1 MTRIRTSIK
10 LISLIGIAAVIII
23 GTVSLIYK
31 PTYSVT
37 LNGEFIGYIKDKS
50 KLQKQINDYINN
62 GSEDHVAFVEI
73 EQLPEYQLCLLK
85 KDVTTNDEE
94 IFEMVKT
101 LGTTYYRFYAVLEEK
116 ETKAYVSTADEA
128 EQIIEQLKQKL
139 SDNQDKLTYV
149 EVYETKLEDF
159 VTVEN
164 AVASLYKAPVV
175 KKATT
180 KVSTTNIN
188 TSTNI
193 SNEKKSIGIA
203 LIKPV
208 SGTITSRFGVR
219 SSIRKSAH
227 TGLDIGVPR
236 GTSVKA
242 AASGT
247 VIYAGYKGS
256 YGNLVIISHGNGVQT
271 YYGHCDKLLV
281 SAGDTV
287 SQGAEIAKSGST
299 GNSTGPH
306 LHFEVRLNG
315 VALNPQNYVY

>member
-73 EQLPEYQLCLLK
+73 DQLPEYQLCLLK
-85 KDVTTNDEE
+85 KDVVTNDEE
-94 IFEMVKT
+94 IFDMMKSI
-101 LGTTYYRFYAVLEEK
+101 GTVYYKYYAVLEDK
-116 ETKAYVSTADEA
+116 ETKAYVATPDEA
-128 EQIIEQLKQKL
+128 EDIIEQLKQKS
-139 SDNQDKLTYV
+139 SDNQDKLAYV
-149 EVYETKLEDF
+149 EVYETELQDF
-159 VTVEN
+159 VTVET
-164 AVASLYKAPVV
+164 AVASLYKKPVV

-180 KVSTTNIN
+180 KTSNVNVN

-193 SNEKKSIGIA
+193 SNEKMNIGIA

-208 SGTITSRFGVR
+208 SGSITSRFGVR

-227 TGLDIGVPR
+227 TGLDIGVSR

-271 YYGHCDKLLV
+271 YYGHLDKLLV

>member
-37 LNGEFIGYIKDKS
+37 LNGEFIGYINDKS

-85 KDVTTNDEE
+85 KDVVTNDEE

-159 VTVEN
+159 VSVET

-175 KKATT
+175 KKATKT
-180 KVSTTNIN
+180 TSIAKVN

-193 SNEKKSIGIA
+193 SNEKKSIGIS

-208 SGTITSRFGVR
+208 TGTITSRFGVR
-219 SSIRKSAH
+219 SSIRSSAH

-247 VIYAGYKGS
+247 VLFAGYKGS

>member
-1 MTRIRTSIK
+1 MTRIRASIK

-23 GTVSLIYK
+23 GIVSLIYK

-50 KLQKQINDYINN
+50 KLQKQINEYINN

-85 KDVTTNDEE
+85 KDVVTNDEE
-94 IFEMVKT
+94 IFEMMKS
-101 LGTTYYRFYAVLEEK
+101 LGTVYYKYYAVLEDK
-116 ETKAYVSTADEA
+116 DAKAYVATTDEA
-128 EQIIEQLKQKL
+128 EQIIEQLKQKS
-139 SDNQDKLTYV
+139 SDNQDKLAYV
-149 EVYETKLEDF
+149 EVYETELKDF
-159 VTVEN
+159 VTVET

-175 KKATT
+175 KKAAT
-180 KVSTTNIN
+180 KTSNSNVN
-188 TSTNI
+188 TSTTI
-193 SNEKKSIGIA
+193 SNEKKNLGIA

-227 TGLDIGVPR
+227 TGLDIGVSR
-236 GTSVKA
+236 GTPVKA
-242 AASGT
+242 AASGS

-271 YYGHCDKLLV
+271 YYAHLDKLLV
-281 SAGDTV
+281 SAGDKV

-306 LHFEVRLNG
+306 LHFEVRVDG